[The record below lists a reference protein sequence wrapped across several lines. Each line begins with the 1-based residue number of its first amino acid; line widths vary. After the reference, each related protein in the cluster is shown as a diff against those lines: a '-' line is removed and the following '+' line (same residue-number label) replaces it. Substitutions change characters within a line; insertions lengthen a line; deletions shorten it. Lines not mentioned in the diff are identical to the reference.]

1 MEELLSSLNDGTND
15 GIGLNLIASSPKVP
29 KLKKPKN
36 ASKCDKRRNKSAK
49 ARGENLKASL
59 SQQIHVDNEQQNASP
74 SISTLTTPSSS
85 TSSQI
90 SSSKPPINHPMHQA
104 SLNNATSP
112 NVAYSPNTTKSPNL
126 ARNTT
131 TTNNTNI
138 TTNNTTNTTNSGSR
152 SKHTLNLDNTDER
165 SNYYSTYHA
174 RPSELDRKT
183 GNAETAAEL
192 SKNSTT
198 STTIFSPSSTFKD
211 LGLHDKIVEGVTK
224 MGIEKPTGVQVESCG
239 VLLGG
244 KGNTNLFVQSETG
257 SGKTLA
263 YLLPILHHL
272 TVDAQTSKL
281 KKIDRKMGGTRCL
294 VLCPTRE
301 LASQTI
307 LTANKLCAGSFNWIV
322 PGCLSGGEKR
332 KSEKVR
338 VY

>member
-1 MEELLSSLNDGTND
+1 MGEVSS
-15 GIGLNLIASSPKVP
+15 SREV
-29 KLKKPKN
+29 
-36 ASKCDKRRNKSAK
+36 
-49 ARGENLKASL
+49 
-59 SQQIHVDNEQQNASP
+59 
-74 SISTLTTPSSS
+74 STLSDV
-85 TSSQI
+85 
-90 SSSKPPINHPMHQA
+90 A
-104 SLNNATSP
+104 LLRE
-112 NVAYSPNTTKSPNL
+112 AYSPNVTKSPSL

-131 TTNNTNI
+131 TN
-138 TTNNTTNTTNSGSR
+138 NTTNSGSR

-211 LGLHDKIVEGVTK
+211 LGLHDKIVEGVAK